1 MKKPIIIAL
10 LYYALTNLTSF
21 SQGQWIEEEI
31 DPDNVT
37 VTVHNRAGL
46 VGNYWYDPLWGSRYE
61 QPRRRASHDPTI
73 SVRFSSY

>member
-1 MKKPIIIAL
+1 MPSQDL
-10 LYYALTNLTSF
+10 TCYYDFNVTYDGDNSDD
-21 SQGQWIEEEI
+21 SGEEI

-73 SVRFSSY
+73 PIRFSEVC